1 LDGDAAVHLTSAV
14 AGILVSWGVDTHG
27 HVFPA
32 HREAAYEDFPLVVI
46 DRDGVEWTVREMATP
61 QAWARAPR
69 CLVLN
74 SRECVRRVWSYPD
87 DWRSLGADALL
98 RLGRAD

>member
-1 LDGDAAVHLTSAV
+1 
-14 AGILVSWGVDTHG
+14 VSWSVDAHG
-27 HVFPA
+27 HVFPD
-32 HREAAYEDFPLVVI
+32 HRDVANEDLVHVFV
-46 DRDGVEWTVREMATP
+46 DRDGTEWSARELTTR

-69 CLVLN
+69 CLVLS

-87 DWRSLGADALL
+87 DWRSLDADQLL

>member
-1 LDGDAAVHLTSAV
+1 M
-14 AGILVSWGVDTHG
+14 SWSVDTHG

-32 HREAAYEDFPLVVI
+32 HREDADDDFPHVVI
-46 DRDGVEWTVREMATP
+46 DRDGIEWTVRELATP

-69 CLVLN
+69 CLVLS
-74 SRECVRRVWSYPD
+74 SRECVRRIWEYPGN
-87 DWRSLGADALL
+87 WRNLDADALL